1 MKTNRK
7 FISKCK
13 KIVSKY
19 QQHKKKRQDLNISI
33 ELPDNHFFNKMAQD
47 GNINFSVKKNKKN
60 KDKNYIKHLNRK
72 DLTLSESQIT
82 SGSHFYET
90 ICKNNTLTSMP
101 STLRMMPLI
110 PFWRSSFEI
119 IGNQENGH
127 YPPTAG
133 RQQVSSSTIRTSQP
147 LYVTMN
153 RKIDK
158 NEPIYV

>member
-7 FISKCK
+7 LFSKCK
-13 KIVSKY
+13 NIVRKY
-19 QQHKKKRQDLNISI
+19 QQQKKKRQDPNVSI

-47 GNINFSVKKNKKN
+47 GKINFSVKKNKKN

-72 DLTLSESQIT
+72 DLTMSESQIT
-82 SGSHFYET
+82 SGPHLYET
-90 ICKNNTLTSMP
+90 ICKNNTLSSMP
-101 STLRMMPLI
+101 STLRVMPLI

-119 IGNQENGH
+119 IGNQEKDQ
-127 YPPTAG
+127 YQPTSC
-133 RQQVSSSTIRTSQP
+133 RQVSSEAVRHSQP

-153 RKIDK
+153 RKLDK